1 MNEHKH
7 RLKQTLPENT
17 ATAQN
22 HLPLDQ
28 ASAAPLILITDQQLH
43 QRKEETTTAT
53 TTGLDTIETSKSSN
67 LSIISTLPLPNAGS
81 FNSSLTTSVSSSLS
95 ASSSS
100 SSSTTNLNQQA
111 SLADCNSPSKF
122 ASNVSS
128 SSNCSSSNHQQQQQ
142 QQSLKPD
149 SLGAN
154 SANSMSSN
162 SISLSHDTGVPASQ
176 SNMPPV
182 VVTQISNYYNDHLV
196 GHGHFFSKKTFHK
209 PTYCHHCTEMFGY

>member
-7 RLKQTLPENT
+7 RLKQSLLENA

-22 HLPLDQ
+22 HLPHDQ
-28 ASAAPLILITDQQLH
+28 AAAVAAAPLILITDQQQLH
-43 QRKEETTTAT
+43 QRNDEA
-53 TTGLDTIETSKSSN
+53 LDTIDTSKTTASSN

-111 SLADCNSPSKF
+111 SIADYNSPSKL
-122 ASNVSS
+122 VSS

-142 QQSLKPD
+142 SLKPD
-149 SLGAN
+149 SLA
-154 SANSMSSN
+154 ANSM
-162 SISLSHDTGVPASQ
+162 SLSHDTPVT
-176 SNMPPV
+176 PV

-209 PTYCHHCTEMFGY
+209 PTYCHHCTEMLWGLIGQGFICEGLSLQHTFF